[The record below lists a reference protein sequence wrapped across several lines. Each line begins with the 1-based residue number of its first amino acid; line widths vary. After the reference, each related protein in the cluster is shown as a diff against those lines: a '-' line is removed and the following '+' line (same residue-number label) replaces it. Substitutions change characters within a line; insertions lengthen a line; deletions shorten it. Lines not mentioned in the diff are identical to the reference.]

1 MKGKLYRL
9 GAALLAALLLFAY
22 GCSSPGVTAPVSS
35 TEPVSSTVS
44 SGTESTAPS
53 SSHSGTVSSQPSSSA
68 EPADSSLPSSSEESS
83 AEPWTP
89 APVETPAATPTPPPV
104 SSEVTSESS
113 SEASSETSSETDSA
127 VSAESS
133 APSSSEDP
141 SSSEISSESS
151 SVPESSS
158 SAPSSSEESSAPE
171 ESRGEELSPI
181 EQAVA
186 TATDKR
192 HLQLSE
198 TPHTSEEAANRY
210 FYDMVYSNYVDF
222 GVFVTKP
229 VFAHTAEE
237 YAELFPGLDSITMTE
252 AAVYSNGYYF
262 RFHLSRNINF
272 ALKTALVSGNTA
284 YLTETERLAY
294 DNLWAVLDS
303 CIQSDMSNTARVM
316 AIHDHIVAHT
326 TYGSSGNAYTAVG
339 VLVDR
344 KAVCDGYSKAFQL
357 FMDAL
362 GIPCVRFT
370 GTAGGVSHAWNA
382 VQLNGCWYHVD
393 VTWDDPVPD
402 SYDRVSYEYF
412 LVPDSIIAA
421 DHSWSYAP
429 VSCTDDSLLLYP
441 YSYCY
446 GETMDELKSIFN
458 EQEAVHS
465 SLITLAYPTGLAAD
479 EDIVRAMGAASYYPS
494 FTRGFFSVLVIRAN

>member
-1 MKGKLYRL
+1 
-9 GAALLAALLLFAY
+9 
-22 GCSSPGVTAPVSS
+22 
-35 TEPVSSTVS
+35 
-44 SGTESTAPS
+44 
-53 SSHSGTVSSQPSSSA
+53 
-68 EPADSSLPSSSEESS
+68 
-83 AEPWTP
+83 
-89 APVETPAATPTPPPV
+89 VETPAATPTPPPV

-294 DNLWAVLDS
+294 DNLWSVLDS

-393 VTWDDPVPD
+393 TTWDDPVPD
-402 SYDRVSYEYF
+402 TGGVSYEYF
-412 LVPDSIIAA
+412 LVTDSILQQT
-421 DHSWSYAP
+421 HSWSA
-429 VSCTDDSLLLYP
+429 SIACTDESIEVCLDAGTKTFFRLGQTIEHQIKKHHTLPPKDYKKWAVIAEHIIRHCTEGWAEGHNYDMP
-441 YSYCY
+441 YWEIWNEPDLN
-446 GETMDELKSIFN
+446 ETEENKRN
-458 EQEAVHS
+458 KNP
-465 SLITLAYPTGLAAD
+465 TLHLRPCFR
-479 EDIVRAMGAASYYPS
+479 V
-494 FTRGFFSVLVIRAN
+494 